1 MIYTSNN
8 CARKLLIMA
17 ADNETNV
24 KFIDWTFKYKNC
36 NDEETLLLHSKMYKF
51 LMRNPQK
58 AVICFE
64 EPGILLF
71 KFELYDVPRTHALC
85 FFGNDFRSV
94 DRNLDIAGQVR
105 SITRLVRPATC
116 PICLDEC
123 VEILGDICITDLPC
137 GHTGHLK
144 CYANW
149 AKSSNMG
156 GYFNCP
162 ECKKLTKF

>member
-71 KFELYDVPRTHALC
+71 KLCKIPRTHALC
-85 FFGNDFRSV
+85 FYKDEFRSV
-94 DRNLDIAGQVR
+94 DRNLDMAGQVR

-116 PICLDEC
+116 PICLGRDLIRHC
-123 VEILGDICITDLPC
+123 ISLSLGICL
-137 GHTGHLK
+137 
-144 CYANW
+144 YA
-149 AKSSNMG
+149 SCQMS
-156 GYFNCP
+156 
-162 ECKKLTKF
+162 KL